1 LQSELPVGSSTGE
14 LPKEGDTKM
23 ATDAIMV
30 LEKLKCIRESDGTGH
45 SEPFIWPVLVWIDD
59 DTLAT
64 PALVGVTAPALG
76 NARVVIKD
84 DMAAGQVADIPS
96 QVGVLRVRLDDN
108 QSVRQLLLTVAL
120 WENDETPEKAMRA
133 GYQAFVR
140 ELGLAIA
147 DNLLA
152 LKGATT
158 PQQQKPIIE
167 AIKKRV
173 AAKVESAIRNGLT
186 GSQKIQVFLGTLNL
200 DDIISSDF
208 KSFPELQSQPFSL
221 AFASNGNPASNR
233 YTIDG
238 RLRAVPVVVDP
249 CAAQAARVRDAQD
262 TVNGIEAEIKSLQDQ
277 LKGKN
282 PPGEPPLPKED
293 IIAEI
298 KRIGEEELAP
308 AEEALEE
315 ARAALSICRRRIPP
329 NLLGGGV
336 VLNSN

>member
-1 LQSELPVGSSTGE
+1 
-14 LPKEGDTKM
+14 
-23 ATDAIMV
+23 MV
-30 LEKLKCIRESDGTGH
+30 LEHLRCIRESDGTGH
-45 SEPFIWPVLVWIDD
+45 SEPYIWPVMIRIDD

-76 NARVVIKD
+76 NARIVIRD
-84 DMAAGQVADIPS
+84 DMKAGDVADIPS
-96 QVGVLRVRLDDN
+96 QVGTLRVRMDDN

-120 WENDETPEKAMRA
+120 WENDETPEKAMRD

-140 ELGLAIA
+140 ELGLAVA

-152 LKGATT
+152 LNAAKT
-158 PQQQKPIIE
+158 PEERKPIIE

-173 AAKVESAIRNGLT
+173 TAKVESAIRNGLT

-208 KSFPELQSQPFSL
+208 KQFPQLLAQPFSL
-221 AFASNGNPASNR
+221 DFASNGNRPSNR
-233 YTIDG
+233 YRIDG
-238 RLRAVPVVVDP
+238 QLRAVPVVVDP
-249 CAAQAARVRDAQD
+249 CATQAARVRDAQD

-282 PPGEPPLPKED
+282 PPGEPPLPKKD

-308 AEEALEE
+308 AEEALDE
-315 ARAALSICRRRIPP
+315 ARTALSICRRRIPP

-336 VLNSN
+336 VVDRINP